1 MDKPSF
7 PVIRVWKPE
16 EVKQIRAVFGYTQAK
31 FGRFFPVEAKTIA
44 AWENGRRNPYGPCST
59 ILQDLEE
66 YTNQVT
72 EEKRL
77 SLGRLLKK

>member
-1 MDKPSF
+1 MEKPSF
-7 PVIRVWKPE
+7 PAIKIWTGP

-31 FGRFFPVEAKTIA
+31 FGRFFPVEAKTVA

-66 YTNQVT
+66 YTDQVT
-72 EEKRL
+72 AEKDKALAGIIKR
-77 SLGRLLKK
+77 